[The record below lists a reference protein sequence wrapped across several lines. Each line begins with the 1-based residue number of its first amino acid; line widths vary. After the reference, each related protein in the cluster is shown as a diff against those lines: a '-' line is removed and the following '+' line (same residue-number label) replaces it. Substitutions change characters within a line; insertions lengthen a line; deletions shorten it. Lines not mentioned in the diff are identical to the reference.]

1 MRVAFLGATKG
12 MGRALARLMA
22 ERGDRLF
29 LLGRD
34 KADLERSARDLEVRG
49 HSASPPGQAAP
60 AVASSSVG
68 VAVCDLE
75 QPDGFPA
82 GLDAAEAYLSGLDAV
97 VVTAGMFAT
106 QDTLEA
112 DPDLTRRLL
121 TVNFANTVV
130 FCEHARKRLLAR
142 GGGTLCVF
150 SSVAGERGRK
160 PVVLYGAAKAG
171 LTRYLEGLDHRFHA
185 QGLRTVCVKPGFVKT
200 SMTAGLRTPPF
211 AGEPEVVARTV
222 LRAIDAGRPVVY
234 APPIWALVMLLIRN
248 LPRVCMRKLEL

>member
-1 MRVAFLGATKG
+1 VRVVFLGATKG

-49 HSASPPGQAAP
+49 GPSSSGAAP
-60 AVASSSVG
+60 AVKPPSVG
-68 VAVCDLE
+68 VAACDLE
-75 QPDGFPA
+75 HPEGFPA
-82 GLDAAEAYLSGLDAV
+82 ALDAAEAQLGGLDAV
-97 VVTAGMFAT
+97 VVTAGLFAT
-106 QDTLEA
+106 QDILEA
-112 DPDLTRRLL
+112 DPDLARHLL

-160 PVVLYGAAKAG
+160 PVVLYGGVDPVSWTLLHLGARRPRCRGEARGEGGRARR
-171 LTRYLEGLDHRFHA
+171 TRLSFGGA
-185 QGLRTVCVKPGFVKT
+185 
-200 SMTAGLRTPPF
+200 
-211 AGEPEVVARTV
+211 
-222 LRAIDAGRPVVY
+222 
-234 APPIWALVMLLIRN
+234 
-248 LPRVCMRKLEL
+248 